1 MDNWPFYCARLG
13 CGQDT
18 IHERLIWLAKVC
30 GVASFALALVL
41 YLVFRQHKL
50 LLMPLLLGGLCLL
63 LVLWGEVGDAVL
75 LAVVRTHP
83 NLSEVLPDQQQAY
96 DLFGALTFL
105 AFGATGLLVLAGGMK
120 VLAEWPGAL
129 YQHGEQRR
137 TASRQRRS

>member
-50 LLMPLLLGGLCLL
+50 LLMPLLLGGCAYSSCCGAK
-63 LVLWGEVGDAVL
+63 WAT
-75 LAVVRTHP
+75 RCCW
-83 NLSEVLPDQQQAY
+83 LS
-96 DLFGALTFL
+96 
-105 AFGATGLLVLAGGMK
+105 
-120 VLAEWPGAL
+120 
-129 YQHGEQRR
+129 
-137 TASRQRRS
+137 